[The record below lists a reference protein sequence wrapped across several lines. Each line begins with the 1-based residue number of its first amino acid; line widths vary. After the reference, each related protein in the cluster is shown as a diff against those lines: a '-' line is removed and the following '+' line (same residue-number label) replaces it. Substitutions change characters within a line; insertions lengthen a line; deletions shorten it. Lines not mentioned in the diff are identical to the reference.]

1 MITGSCEGRNEYI
14 AKIGQNPGWH
24 ICFCNF
30 GCIICMGTLFV
41 PCPLGHAWLF
51 KLSRTAVLF
60 SVYPG
65 LWPRFSEGGL
75 HVCMMC
81 MYD

>member
-1 MITGSCEGRNEYI
+1 
-14 AKIGQNPGWH
+14 
-24 ICFCNF
+24 
-30 GCIICMGTLFV
+30 MGTLFV
-41 PCPLGHAWLF
+41 PCLLGHAWLF